1 MAKSPIEIG
10 SLAREACPMAINV
23 LKSIA
28 ASTKAPD
35 ASRIMASNSLL
46 DRGLGKPQ
54 QAVSLEVAVT
64 VTKIERII
72 IRPGDL
78 IEAVAPEL
86 IDITPGPADAATVGG
101 SDT

>member
-1 MAKSPIEIG
+1 MAKSPAEIG
-10 SLAREACPMAINV
+10 SLAREACPKAINTV
-23 LKSIA
+23 RGIMNSPETAPQVKLQA
-28 ASTKAPD
+28 AV
-35 ASRIMASNSLL
+35 ILM

-64 VTKIERII
+64 VTKIERVI

-78 IEAVAPEL
+78 IETVVPEL
-86 IDITPGPADAATVGG
+86 IDITPEPDNAATVDE